1 MPRLI
6 VRGCATTV
14 FLLFSFFLLGSP
26 APTLPLR
33 HTLSPAFS
41 ATLPCT
47 AHGGSR
53 QSRTDTRHSTGI
65 TSFRHQK
72 NNVHK
77 QFTHMGSSFTF
88 SLSPFFF
95 LKTAG
100 HKPNSFIQYAASAK
114 RCKHPIYFPCV
125 LHKQNLASCLVAR
138 SLPALAH
145 RPFLN

>member
-1 MPRLI
+1 MLP
-6 VRGCATTV
+6 
-14 FLLFSFFLLGSP
+14 LFSSFFPFFHWGRP
-26 APTLPLR
+26 PP
-33 HTLSPAFS
+33 HCHYDTLSHPPFLQHCPVQRMAGAAS
-41 ATLPCT
+41 LGQTL
-47 AHGGSR
+47 
-53 QSRTDTRHSTGI
+53 GI
-65 TSFRHQK
+65 ALASHLSVIKK

-77 QFTHMGSSFTF
+77 QFTHGFFFYVF
-88 SLSPFFF
+88 SLTFLFF
-95 LKTAG
+95 KTAG